1 MDFEKCAKMVLEEST
16 EDIKTEEPKN
26 LNVEDE
32 KNNDEYNNVNHIID
46 VNDAHTT
53 LLEEQPFWIYQP
65 NDIYKTNLVGLKL
78 LVNEGDNI
86 TFIMQGDEGSSYSR
100 TIDIDSNHW
109 KYWKL
114 SENGLYYLMLE
125 VDNLC
130 FNLNPDNPYIIL
142 IGMLG
147 VSKNKMQQVI
157 IVGMCFADL
166 EFYDKLTS
174 DDTLRVLSPSEEK
187 YKYLDY
193 TAIFPTDSLFTQ

>member
-1 MDFEKCAKMVLEEST
+1 
-16 EDIKTEEPKN
+16 
-26 LNVEDE
+26 
-32 KNNDEYNNVNHIID
+32 
-46 VNDAHTT
+46 
-53 LLEEQPFWIYQP
+53 
-65 NDIYKTNLVGLKL
+65 
-78 LVNEGDNI
+78 
-86 TFIMQGDEGSSYSR
+86 MQGEDSSQYSR

-125 VDNLC
+125 VENLC
-130 FNLNPDNPYIIL
+130 FHLNPDYPYIIL

-147 VSKNKMQQVI
+147 ISKDQIRQVI

-174 DDTLRVLSPSEEK
+174 QDTLRVLSSPEEK

-193 TAIFPTDSLFTQ
+193 TTIFPTDSLFTQ